1 MSHAAEDDSRL
12 RSFAEA
18 AHAVLITLNERFE
31 IVSCNRLGATLFS
44 YEPEELQGKSIFGTL
59 IVSEESN
66 AHSATNPLRDT
77 LKNPE
82 VRLTRSVNPGLRKD
96 GLKIWLSWGFLVHRG
111 KDGEIREIFCAGNDI
126 TPLKEI
132 QTRFDLTV
140 RGVGFGQWSLNLE
153 TDEGYANETWSRIRG
168 TQLDPGKSFRK
179 NWFNAIHTED
189 FPAVIQTLESHL
201 VGATPVF
208 LAQFRVMNRAKNW
221 VWIRATG
228 HVSEWDHNGRP
239 LWISGFDQDITREI
253 SDAQELKKNQDLLQN
268 VIKIGRMG
276 YWLYDY
282 TLNRISKIS
291 DTVYEIFGFETDQ
304 ADPSHFFD
312 RFEAAIHS
320 EDRQRILE
328 ALFSPTPSETTTT
341 CRLITPRGKTVH
353 LLIFSHPVFDAQGRV
368 VGQIAIFQ
376 DTTEQK
382 KVETTLRER
391 ELSLLHALRV
401 SRAGFWL
408 FDMETG
414 TLEISN
420 EAYDLLPANIVQ
432 GISDI
437 QRILRHW
444 IHPDDFFRVK
454 EIFEKAIAEGS
465 TFEFECRIVD
475 REGNE
480 RFVRQSGIVDRG
492 ENRRT
497 TRILGVT
504 FDISDMR
511 KREKEIQESEARYRI
526 LFDQTF
532 DAVTVFE
539 NGKIVECN
547 SQALELYGATEKGQ
561 LIGQTP
567 FDLSA
572 EKQPRGL
579 PAEGSFEELVQ
590 RSLRQKVEPFDWLSK
605 RLDGKEFESSI
616 SLSLIPKTDSLVFAV
631 IRDVTD
637 QRAAARM
644 LEYYRAYLAILAEMR
659 NFFYGRSEREII
671 AAFLGSTA
679 KHFGIAKT
687 WFGVY
692 KDRQL
697 RPVLHAGDAQG
708 FVDIVRADLSAD
720 GDDPAFPLG
729 QTIRQRKTVILNNL
743 VPDSDEM
750 PWSLF
755 LQRSQF
761 HSCMAVPLEVKGI
774 LEGAL
779 VFYSFEAG
787 AFEPSIAD
795 YLQSGVKELARILSE
810 KRLWEQQQH
819 YLEQAKEKA
828 EAAAKAKTQFL
839 ANMSH
844 EIRTPMSAI
853 LGYTEI
859 LLDEGNSKED
869 LYETARIIQNNAKY
883 LLQILNDIL
892 DFSKI
897 EAEKVTLDPI
907 SFSLS
912 RMISEVYTPFAPLAR
927 EKRIFFRAS
936 NKTPVP
942 ATITTDSVRIK
953 QVLLNLVGNA
963 LKFTN
968 KGGVDLLVS
977 WEVETVPKAG
987 ERHTGE
993 TKTVPIR
1000 GWLRFDIVDTG
1011 IGISEE
1017 QQGVIFSPFDQGD
1030 SSTTRQF
1037 GGTGLGLAISQRL
1050 IQILGGKLTLQS
1062 ELGKGSVF
1070 SVLLPLEIEPEV
1082 RWADRLDF
1090 FEENPERRKFPRTAG
1105 SDESFVGGL
1114 SNERPLSGIR
1124 ILLAE
1129 DGTDNQRLFSLI
1141 LSKAGAEVVV
1151 ADNGLIATKFVI
1163 EDELAGTSFDIILMD
1178 MQMPIMDG
1186 YTAARVLRE
1195 KGCRT
1200 PIIALTAH
1208 AMHEERA
1215 KCTDAGCDDYATK
1228 PILRDA
1234 LIEIVLRHSKKN
1246 RY

>member
-1 MSHAAEDDSRL
+1 MSHAAEDDSKL
-12 RSFAEA
+12 RCFAEA

-31 IVSCNRLGATLFS
+31 IVSCNRLGETLFS
-44 YEPEELQGKSIFGTL
+44 YGSGELLGKNIFETL

-66 AHSATNPLRDT
+66 GQSGYNPLQNQ
-77 LKNPE
+77 LSNPE
-82 VRLTRSVNPGLRKD
+82 VRLMRSVNSGLRKD
-96 GLKIWLSWGFLVHRG
+96 GLKIWLSWGFLVLREA
-111 KDGEIREIFCAGNDI
+111 DGRIREIFCAGDDI
-126 TPLKEI
+126 TPLKEM

-140 RGVGFGQWSLNLE
+140 QGVGFGQWSLNLE
-153 TDEGYANETWSRIRG
+153 TDEGYANETWSAIRG
-168 TQLDPGKSFRK
+168 IETDPEKSFRK

-189 FPAVIQTLESHL
+189 FPEVIRSLESHL
-201 VGATPVF
+201 VGETPVF
-208 LAQFRVMNRAKNW
+208 FARFRVMNRAKNW
-221 VWIRATG
+221 VWIRSTG
-228 HVSEWDHNGRP
+228 HVSEWDHKGRP

-253 SDAQELKKNQDLLQN
+253 NDAQELKKNQDLLQN

-291 DTVYEIFGFETDQ
+291 DTVYEIFGFETGQ
-304 ADPSHFFD
+304 ADTARFFD

-328 ALFSPTPSETTTT
+328 ALFSPAPEEATTT

-353 LLIFSHPVFDAQGRV
+353 LLVFSHPRFDDQGRV

-408 FDMETG
+408 FDMDSG

-420 EAYDLLPANIVQ
+420 EAYDLLPANIAQ

-444 IHPDDFFRVK
+444 IHPEDFFPVK
-454 EIFEKAIAEGS
+454 DIFEKAIAEGS
-465 TFEFECRIVD
+465 TFEFECRIID
-475 REGNE
+475 RGGNE
-480 RFVRQSGIVDRG
+480 RFVRQSGIVDLG
-492 ENRRT
+492 ENRKT
-497 TRILGVT
+497 TKILGVT
-504 FDISDMR
+504 FDISDIK
-511 KREKEIQESEARYRI
+511 KRERETQESEARYRI

-567 FDLSA
+567 SGLSA
-572 EKQPRGL
+572 EKQPGDL
-579 PAEGSFEELVQ
+579 SADGSFEELVQ
-590 RSLRQKVEPFDWLSK
+590 RSLRQKVGPFDWLSK

-637 QRAAARM
+637 QHAAARM

-708 FVDIVRADLSAD
+708 FVDIVRADLSA
-720 GDDPAFPLG
+720 GEEDPAFPLG
-729 QTIRQRKTVILNNL
+729 QAIRQRKTVILNNL
-743 VPDSDEM
+743 EPGRDETS
-750 PWSLF
+750 WSTF

-761 HSCMAVPLEVKGI
+761 HSCMALPLEVKGI
-774 LEGAL
+774 LEGSL

-787 AFEPSIAD
+787 AFKPSIAD

-819 YLEQAKEKA
+819 VLEQAKEKA
-828 EAAAKAKTQFL
+828 EAAAKAKTRFL

-853 LGYTEI
+853 LGYTEV
-859 LLDEGNSKED
+859 LLDQGSSKEN
-869 LYETARIIQNNAKY
+869 LYEIARVIQNNAKY

-897 EAEKVTLDPI
+897 EAEKVTLDPV

-912 RMISEVYTPFAPLAR
+912 RMISEVYAPFAALAR

-953 QVLLNLVGNA
+953 QILLNLVGNA

-977 WEVETVPKAG
+977 WDAQVPPKTGIRHSG
-987 ERHTGE
+987 EA
-993 TKTVPIR
+993 KNASLR
-1000 GWLRFDIVDTG
+1000 GRLRFDIADTG

-1017 QQGVIFSPFDQGD
+1017 QQNVIFSPFDQGD
-1030 SSTTRQF
+1030 TSTTRQF

-1050 IQILGGKLTLQS
+1050 IQILGGELTLQS
-1062 ELGKGSVF
+1062 ELGEGSVF
-1070 SVLLPLEIEPEV
+1070 TVLLPLEIDSKV
-1082 RWADRLDF
+1082 QWVDHLDF
-1090 FEENPERRKFPRTAG
+1090 FDENPERRKIPRASG
-1105 SDESFVGGL
+1105 
-1114 SNERPLSGIR
+1114 SNELPPGELPKNRLLSGVR
-1124 ILLAE
+1124 VLLAE
-1129 DGTDNQRLFSLI
+1129 DGEDNQRLFSLI

-1163 EDELAGTSFDIILMD
+1163 EDELAKTPFDVILMD

-1195 KGCRT
+1195 KGCDT

-1215 KCTDAGCDDYATK
+1215 KCTAAGCNDYATK

-1234 LIEIVLRHSKKN
+1234 LIEIVLRHSKKIG
-1246 RY
+1246 Y